1 MDKLTKEFQSG
12 EVLKA
17 QDLNSIKDKVN
28 ELVEGVNTG
37 SGGTT
42 ITVDSQLSSTSVNPV
57 QNKVVEVELKKK
69 VDKVDGKGLS
79 TNDFDNTYK
88 TKIDNILDC
97 GITHIGSIEEATDE
111 HLINIDPT
119 GEFIETVLKSEFDLA
134 KQDIYDKI
142 TELQYQSPN
151 KISVYYQQD
160 ALPPEPGGKI
170 GVLNVADCWRPYLID
185 CTKNKLEDS
194 RIIGELKRN
203 NFFRFVDGSFAP
215 TVGITSEQKAE
226 CDVELYL
233 DESGTQK
240 YCDANNFDAL
250 AFFNEF
256 GMDQKLYNSTG
267 NEVRILRPWE
277 TTETNYSIMIGLP
290 CEMYF
295 IDNEIGN
302 SGKRWKGV
310 FSSPITWD
318 GIVAKKLERTGL
330 SPGPSTTI
338 NGKFRNFF
346 FLYNTGDPNTM
357 SCKGRGDLFTL
368 FYRTDRSFPRANDV
382 NQMSAAKFA
391 RANNYDSTKP
401 YPFSEIG
408 MFAYCC
414 FLTSHEIK
422 HNTKALHSPSL
433 FSSGISSNDRIANYE
448 QLLKYGGVRYSI
460 DGGNS
465 FDYAIWNETKDLYFT
480 ADGQKSFMSEF
491 LNVQW
496 PKEQCMEAQ
505 MALSF
510 ASEFSIR
517 PNTEFTFY
525 GDTYY
530 YQDPDGVI
538 PLLEG
543 EMNARL
549 YKKVSQIANCFNS
562 VGSSIEA
569 NIECILRIPIMDGFN
584 ICGDISRYIPGGC
597 EIVGKRLNEAYG
609 TELPYSVYLET
620 DQKKFISESVIYK
633 GINESFEFQN
643 KYTKIGEYTG
653 FNGFRKSLAPY
664 TFVGG
669 DAGGTILTGE
679 CAKLEGRDSWSSST
693 NQIGRMASK
702 QGSHARLSEIGPR
715 FAYITNAASYA
726 VRNVGS
732 SMQVLL

>member
-1 MDKLTKEFQSG
+1 MNKLTKEFQSG

-17 QDLNSIKDKVN
+17 QDLNTIKDKVN
-28 ELVEGVNTG
+28 ELVEDANSG
-37 SGGTT
+37 SGATIDIDSSLSTT
-42 ITVDSQLSSTSVNPV
+42 STNPV
-57 QNKVVEVELKKK
+57 QNKVITEELDKK
-69 VDKVDGKGLS
+69 VAKVDGKGLS
-79 TNDFDNTYK
+79 TNDFDNLYK
-88 TKIDNILDC
+88 SKVDNMSESSL
-97 GITHIGSIEEATDE
+97 THIGSIEEATDE
-111 HLINIDPT
+111 HLINIDPS
-119 GEFIETVLKSEFDLA
+119 GEYIETVLKSEYDLT
-134 KQDIYDKI
+134 KQDIYNKI
-142 TELQYQSPN
+142 AELQLQSPN
-151 KISVYYQQD
+151 KIAVYYQSGS
-160 ALPPEPGGKI
+160 LSPESNGNFGLVDI
-170 GVLNVADCWRPYLID
+170 ADCWRPYLID
-185 CTKNKLEDS
+185 CTKNRLEDS
-194 RIIGELKRN
+194 RIVGELKRN

-215 TVGITSEQKAE
+215 TVGITSVQKAE

-233 DESGTQK
+233 DESGTQQ

-330 SPGPSTTI
+330 SPGPSTTFG
-338 NGKFRNFF
+338 GKFRNYF

-357 SCKGRGDLFTL
+357 SCKGRDELFTA
-368 FYRTDRSFPRANDV
+368 FYRADRTYPRTNDV
-382 NQMSAAKFA
+382 NQMSSASFA

-448 QLLKYGGVRYSI
+448 QLLQYGGVRYST
-460 DGGNS
+460 DGGNT
-465 FDYAIWNETKDLYFT
+465 FVYAIWNETKGLCLS
-480 ADGQKSFMSEF
+480 GGNSSFMSEF

-496 PKEQCMEAQ
+496 AKEQCMEAQ

-510 ASEFSIR
+510 AAELGIQ
-517 PNTEFTFY
+517 PNTDFTFY
-525 GDTYY
+525 GETYY
-530 YQDPDGVI
+530 YQNPDGVVS
-538 PLLEG
+538 LLQG

-549 YKKVSQIANCFNS
+549 YKKVSQTINCFNS
-562 VGSSIEA
+562 AGESIVA
-569 NIECILRIPIMDGFN
+569 KVECIIRVPIMDGFN

-597 EIVGKRLNEAYG
+597 EIVGKRLNEAPG
-609 TELPYSVYLET
+609 GELPYSIYLET
-620 DQKKFISESVIYK
+620 DQKKFLSESVVYK
-633 GINESFEFQN
+633 GINETFEFER
-643 KYTKIGEYTG
+643 KYKKIGEYTG

-679 CAKLEGRDSWSSST
+679 CAKLEGHDTWSSST